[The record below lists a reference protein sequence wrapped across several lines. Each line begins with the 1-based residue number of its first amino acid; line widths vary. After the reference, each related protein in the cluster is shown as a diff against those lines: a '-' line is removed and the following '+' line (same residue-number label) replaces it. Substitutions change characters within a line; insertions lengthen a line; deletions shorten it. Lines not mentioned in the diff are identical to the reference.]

1 MIYFDIEHLLR
12 IATHAIAPQ
21 EVKVREMGLLSASAA
36 RPQTVA
42 FGYEP
47 YPTVPEKAAALMVS
61 LALNHCLID
70 GNKRLAFSAALTFC
84 LINTGVLMEMPDD
97 EAYDMVIA
105 ICEHRIDVPEVAEL
119 LRRAGIPDREG
130 HVLK

>member
-1 MIYFDIEHLLR
+1 MIYFDIEDLLR
-12 IATHAIAPQ
+12 IAAHAIAPQ

-61 LALNHCLID
+61 LALNHCLVD
-70 GNKRLAFSAALTFC
+70 GNKRLAFSAAVAFC
-84 LINTGVLMEMPDD
+84 VVNTGVLPEMPDD
-97 EAYDMVIA
+97 DAYDMVIA
-105 ICEHRIDVPEVAEL
+105 VCTHELDVPEVAQL
-119 LRRAGIPDREG
+119 LRRAGVPDSE
-130 HVLK
+130 VTA

>member
-1 MIYFDIEHLLR
+1 MIYLDIEHLLR
-12 IATHAIAPQ
+12 VAAHAIAPQ

-42 FGYEP
+42 FGFEP

-61 LALNHCLID
+61 LALNHCLFD
-70 GNKRLAFSAALTFC
+70 GNKRLAFSAALVFC
-84 LINTGVLMEMPDD
+84 LINTGHLMEMPDN

-119 LRRAGIPDREG
+119 LRRAGIPDHG
-130 HVLK
+130 VTL